1 MVHTYLKPALIA
13 ATVLALVIF
22 GSVPTV
28 QAQHKSEFEAINKT
42 EKKALKRALKALR
55 ISDYYG
61 AMLELEKAYAE
72 NPSSPFTMYWLGKSY
87 FEVRQHN
94 KAWPLVSDMVRVDPN
109 YHPELPFIYARLCHI
124 RGNIEEALVYYKKA
138 LVNYEQS
145 DVKLFESVKNYIR
158 QCENAR
164 TMKQDTLNVDVL
176 NLGKD
181 VNSPMPDYAQVV
193 TPNDSLMFFTS
204 RRWENLGGV
213 AVDDL
218 PFEDVYMSKIGDDG
232 KWTGA
237 VNLGPDVNHRFHD
250 GSNAISP
257 TGDKVYL
264 YRSKNG
270 GGIFVGD
277 IKDNT
282 LQKPIRNIGKPIKS
296 KYYEPSASLN
306 EDGGILFFVR
316 EAPGGYGG
324 LDLYWSKRGAD
335 GKWQP
340 GRNLGP
346 VVNTPF
352 DDDAPFLWADGKTLF
367 FASKGHNGYG
377 GFDIFKTVLQSDSTW
392 SKPVNLGYPINS
404 TGDDVY
410 FVLMPDS
417 TTGYF
422 TSDRVTGLGDKDIYR
437 FAPSPPRTIAE
448 RLPSLC
454 GTLLDSLQRVPI
466 GGEIRLV
473 HAMTRDTVAI
483 LHPEDADGY
492 FAADSLVPGQTYDIL
507 AESNGYFKKIDQVTI
522 GETPGECT
530 RKVVELV
537 QLKVGDT
544 FVINNVFF
552 DFDKSS
558 LRDIS
563 QNSLDNLVQLMK
575 DIPSMK
581 ITVHGHT
588 DHVGSDQ
595 YNLALS
601 DARARSVANY
611 LMTKGG
617 ISRERLAWKGHGERN
632 PIVECKGDLN
642 RQKNRRVEIE
652 VTAIDKPGVNILVDT
667 TTRHCYVNAV
677 NYGDIP
683 GVQHLNPVSGKV
695 LGMGNKP
702 LAARLRVYDPELNL
716 IVAHGKTN
724 PTTGYYSFMLSP
736 GVKYRIEA
744 KAEGFEADILD
755 VMVPVKLSPAH
766 TTLNF
771 QLQSGISM
779 K

>member
-1 MVHTYLKPALIA
+1 MIA
-13 ATVLALVIF
+13 ASSQVH
-22 GSVPTV
+22 G
-28 QAQHKSEFEAINKT
+28 QDKSDYEAINKT
-42 EKKALKRALKALR
+42 ERKALKKAVKALKVD
-55 ISDYYG
+55 DYYG

-87 FEVRQHN
+87 YEIRQPG
-94 KAWPLVSDMVRVDPN
+94 KAWPLVSDMVRINPS
-109 YHPELPFIYARLCHI
+109 YHPELPYLYARLSHI
-124 RGNIEEALVYYKKA
+124 RGNLEEALVYYKKA

-145 DVKLFESVKNYIR
+145 DAKLYESVKNYIK

-164 TMKQDTLNVDVL
+164 SMRQDTLQVDVR
-176 NLGKD
+176 NLGREI
-181 VNSPMPDYAQVV
+181 NTPMPDYAAIV

-204 RRWENLGGV
+204 RRWENLGGL

-218 PFEDVYMSKIGDDG
+218 PFEDVYMSKLGSDG
-232 KWTGA
+232 KWTA
-237 VNLGPDVNHRFHD
+237 AQNLGPEVNHRFHD

-257 TGDKVYL
+257 SGDKVYL
-264 YRSKNG
+264 YRSKDG

-277 IKDNT
+277 IKDNA
-282 LQKPIRNIGKPIKS
+282 LQRPIRNIGKPIKS

-306 EDGGILFFVR
+306 EDGGVLFFVR

-324 LDLYWSKRGAD
+324 LDLYWSHRDAAGN
-335 GKWQP
+335 WQP
-340 GRNLGP
+340 GKNLGP

-352 DDDAPFLWADGKTLF
+352 DDDAPYMWADGKTLF
-367 FASKGHNGYG
+367 FASKGHDGYG
-377 GFDIFKTVLQSDSTW
+377 GYDIFKTVLQSDSTW

-410 FVLMPDS
+410 FVLLPDS

-422 TSDRVTGLGDKDIYR
+422 TSDRITGMGDKDIYR
-437 FAPSPPRTIAE
+437 FTPSIPPVLANNI
-448 RLPSLC
+448 PSLC

-473 HAMTRDTVAI
+473 HHISRDTVAI

-492 FAADSLVPGQTYDIL
+492 FAADSLIPGQTYDIL
-507 AESNGYFKKIDQVTI
+507 AESNGYFTKIDQVTI
-522 GETPGECT
+522 SETPGECT

-552 DFDKSS
+552 DFDKAS
-558 LRDIS
+558 LRPIS
-563 QNSLDNLVQLMK
+563 QNALDNLKQLMQE
-575 DIPSMK
+575 IPSLK

-595 YNLALS
+595 YNLTLS

-611 LMTKGG
+611 LITEGG
-617 ISRERLAWKGHGERN
+617 IARERLSWKGHGESK

-652 VTAIDKPGVNILVDT
+652 VTAIDKPGVKILVDT
-667 TTRHCYVNAV
+667 TTRHCFVNAN

-683 GVQHLNPVSGKV
+683 GVQHLNYVSGKV
-695 LGMGNKP
+695 LGPGNKP

-716 IVAHGKTN
+716 IVLNGKTN
-724 PTTGYYSFMLSP
+724 PGTGYYSFMLSP

-744 KAEGFEADILD
+744 KTDNMDAEILD
-755 VMVPVKLSPAH
+755 VIMPKQLTPVH

-771 QLQSGISM
+771 ILGERLSSAQ
-779 K
+779 